1 METKNNIQA
10 VVYRDRRT
18 HKLDQKLNSTNP
30 LLPQRKVAYLYIR
43 VSTDEQ
49 ADRGF
54 SQRDQDQ
61 RLHEYC
67 ERNDL
72 QVGKVIYED
81 YSAKTFKKR
90 PAWMKLLT
98 ELKNTKGRNCNMI
111 LFTKWDRFSRNTANA
126 YNMIDVLT
134 ALNIEPNAIDQY
146 LDLKV
151 PESRIMLAVYIA
163 MAEAEN
169 LRRGLNVVVGMRRGK
184 LEGRW
189 MGKAPAGY
197 INRITENKTKYIELH
212 EPEASHVKWAFETLA
227 EGTYATDVTWNLAR
241 LRGMKCKRNTFWAVV
256 RNPVYCGKIIVPPD
270 EHTEMFLADGK
281 HEPLI
286 SEKLFWEVQDILN
299 GRRKVQSVK
308 AETPLNLPLRGF
320 LYCPICNRTLTGSP
334 SKGRSEYY
342 YYYHCKSPC
351 KVRFK
356 ADDINKDFERELL
369 KFVPKPGMA
378 ELYKKVIC
386 DVTVDD
392 KENFETNRKRL
403 VEEISDQNNIIT
415 KIRAM
420 LLSDDLIIDDY
431 KIMKSKC
438 EEKITRLEA
447 ELKDIKDKA
456 SKKVDYSLLVDEAL
470 KRLKKLSELYSNGN
484 IEQKRYIIGSIY
496 PEKWTILENK
506 GRTGKVN
513 LAALLI
519 YQINNTLRHKKTGVR
534 TKIRTNSGL
543 VPSTGV
549 EPVRFPTGV

>member
-1 METKNNIQA
+1 MKTKNTNNT

-18 HKLDQKLNSTNP
+18 HRFDQKAQSVNSLINK
-30 LLPQRKVAYLYIR
+30 RKIAYLYIR

-81 YSAKTFKKR
+81 YSAKTFNKR
-90 PAWMKLLT
+90 PAWSKLLA
-98 ELKNTKGRNCNMI
+98 ELKKTKGRNCNII

-134 ALNIEPNAIDQY
+134 AMDIEPNAIDQH

-169 LRRGLNVVVGMRRGK
+169 LRRGLNVVVGMRRGR

-197 INRITENKTKYIELH
+197 VNKIREDKTKYIELQ
-212 EPEASHVKWAFETLA
+212 EPEASHIKWAFKTLA

-241 LRGMKCKRNTFWAVV
+241 ERGMKCKRNTFWAVI
-256 RNPVYCGKIIVPPD
+256 RNPVYCGKVVVPPD
-270 EHTEMFLADGK
+270 EHNEMFLSDGK
-281 HEPLI
+281 HQPLI

-299 GRRKVQSVK
+299 GRSKVQSVK

-320 LYCPICNRTLTGSP
+320 LYCPFCNKTLTGSP

-351 KVRFK
+351 KARFK

-386 DVTVDD
+386 DITMDD
-392 KENFETNRKRL
+392 KENFEVSRKKL
-403 VEEISDQNNIIT
+403 ISEISDQNNIIT

-420 LLSDDLIIDDY
+420 LLSDDLHIDDY

-447 ELKDIKDKA
+447 ELNDIKDKA
-456 SKKVDYSLLVDEAL
+456 AIKTDYATLVDEAL
-470 KRLKKLSELYSNGN
+470 KRLKKLYELYCNGT
-484 IEQKRYIIGSIY
+484 IEQKRYIIGSIF
-496 PEKWTILENK
+496 PAKWTIFENK
-506 GRTGKVN
+506 GRTEKVN

-543 VPSTGV
+543 VPGAGV
-549 EPVRFPTGV
+549 EPARFPTGV